1 MENTQNNLNNIADRS
16 LGDNKKTVLVTII
29 AGLAVLGA
37 LIWWMRQAPTPQQAG
52 TSSPTPDA
60 EAAAINQGVDS
71 VNVGDLN
78 AEFEAIDKDLQG
90 L

>member
-1 MENTQNNLNNIADRS
+1 MADYS
-16 LGDNKKTVLVTII
+16 SGDNKKTVLITVV

-37 LIWWMRQAPTPQQAG
+37 LIWWLKQVPVPQQAG
-52 TSSPTPDA
+52 VSPTPDA
-60 EAAAINQGVDS
+60 EAAAINQDIDNINVD
-71 VNVGDLN
+71 DLN